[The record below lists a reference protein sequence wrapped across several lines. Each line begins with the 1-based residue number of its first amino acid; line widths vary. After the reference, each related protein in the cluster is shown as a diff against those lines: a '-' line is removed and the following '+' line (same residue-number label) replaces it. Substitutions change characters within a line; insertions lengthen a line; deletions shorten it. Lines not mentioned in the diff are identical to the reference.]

1 VSILGNA
8 VQRVEDPRL
17 LTAGGTYV
25 ADVRHVLLDGA
36 AHVAFVRSTAAHAR
50 ITDIDSSDAAAAPG
64 VLAVVTAKELDL
76 EPFVPPEFAATI
88 NPHMVR
94 PWLAG
99 EVVRFVGEPIAV
111 VIAERPEQA
120 ADAAEQVVIDYDPLP
135 VLVDPEAAADSGVL
149 LFAEAGTNEASTTA
163 FGTASRNELFDGC
176 EVVVRQ
182 RLVNSRVAAC
192 PLEVRAA
199 ASVWQDGML
208 THWTGTQRPHAIRDH
223 LSAILAV
230 SPDRVHVI
238 TPDVGGAFGAR
249 MYPSAEEVV
258 VAWAA
263 RHVGRP
269 VRWVE
274 TRSDNLLA
282 MGHGRAQVQE
292 VEIGANSDGRI
303 EAYALRMVQD
313 AGAYPEVGALLPA
326 FTQLM
331 SPGTYVIPRI
341 KVEGSSVVTNTAPV
355 TAYRGAGR
363 PEATAAIERAVDL
376 LAAELGLDPV
386 ELRRRNIIPAMCF
399 PYTTVTGATYDS
411 GDYGKVL
418 DRAMDQVDYAAVRQ
432 QQDQRRQEGNPRQL
446 GVGVALYT
454 EITNGTMFP
463 QFAHI
468 ELQPDGALVV
478 QTGEGPTGQ
487 GHATAWTML
496 ASERLGV
503 PMDRIEVRHGDTAAI
518 GEGTG
523 TGGSSAIQTA
533 GMAVW
538 TASDDLVEQARQRSA
553 ELLEANVDDIIF
565 EAGEGRFHVV
575 GSPQAGLS
583 WAELAK
589 TAKDQTL
596 MAEATYGAPA
606 PTFPFG
612 VHIVVVEVDTE
623 TGGVSI
629 QRAIACD
636 DAGRIINPLLAEGQ
650 LHGGLA
656 QGLAQG
662 LLEEIRYDEAGNLLT
677 STLADYPA
685 ISAVELP
692 SFELVFTETPTPHNP
707 LGAKG
712 IGESGTIGST
722 PALQNAVV
730 DALSHLGVRHIDMP
744 TTPERVWSAINTAK
758 QQGDRRGV

>member
-1 VSILGNA
+1 
-8 VQRVEDPRL
+8 
-17 LTAGGTYV
+17 
-25 ADVRHVLLDGA
+25 
-36 AHVAFVRSTAAHAR
+36 
-50 ITDIDSSDAAAAPG
+50 
-64 VLAVVTAKELDL
+64 
-76 EPFVPPEFAATI
+76 
-88 NPHMVR
+88 
-94 PWLAG
+94 
-99 EVVRFVGEPIAV
+99 
-111 VIAERPEQA
+111 
-120 ADAAEQVVIDYDPLP
+120 
-135 VLVDPEAAADSGVL
+135 
-149 LFAEAGTNEASTTA
+149 
-163 FGTASRNELFDGC
+163 
-176 EVVVRQ
+176 
-182 RLVNSRVAAC
+182 
-192 PLEVRAA
+192 
-199 ASVWQDGML
+199 
-208 THWTGTQRPHAIRDH
+208 
-223 LSAILAV
+223 
-230 SPDRVHVI
+230 
-238 TPDVGGAFGAR
+238 
-249 MYPSAEEVV
+249 
-258 VAWAA
+258 
-263 RHVGRP
+263 
-269 VRWVE
+269 
-274 TRSDNLLA
+274 
-282 MGHGRAQVQE
+282 
-292 VEIGANSDGRI
+292 
-303 EAYALRMVQD
+303 VQD

-376 LAAELGLDPV
+376 LAAELSMDPI
-386 ELRRRNIIPAMCF
+386 ELRRRNFIPPTGF

-411 GDYGKVL
+411 GDYGMVL

-432 QQDQRRQEGNPRQL
+432 QQAQRRQNGDPRQL

-463 QFAHI
+463 QFAQI
-468 ELQPDGALVV
+468 ELQPDGVLLV

-503 PMDRIEVRHGDTAAI
+503 AMDRIEVRHGDTAAI
-518 GEGTG
+518 AEGTG
-523 TGGSSAIQTA
+523 TGGSSAIQTG
-533 GMAVW
+533 GMAIL
-538 TASDDLVEQARQRSA
+538 TAGDDLLEQARQRSA
-553 ELLEANVDDIIF
+553 ELLEAHVDDIVF
-565 EAGEGRFHVV
+565 DASEGRFHVV
-575 GSPQAGLS
+575 GSPHAGCS

-589 TAKDQTL
+589 TGPL

-612 VHIVVVEVDTE
+612 AHIVVVEVDIE
-623 TGGVSI
+623 TGGVTI

-662 LLEEIRYDEAGNLLT
+662 LLEEIRYDQDGNLLT

-692 SFELVFTETPTPHNP
+692 SFELAFTETPTPHNP

-722 PALQNAVV
+722 PALQNAVI

-744 TTPERVWSAINTAK
+744 TTPERVWSAINTAT
-758 QQGDRRGV
+758 QGG